1 MTISGMISGSAVV
14 VALLMIVLVV
24 VVSRKAIEKNWLT
37 SVSEQTL
44 AERVKETPA
53 TIVEELIS
61 KHFELCFVDK
71 H

>member
-24 VVSRKAIEKNWLT
+24 VSRKAIEKNWLT
-37 SVSEQTL
+37 SVSEKTL

-53 TIVEELIS
+53 AIVEELIS

>member
-24 VVSRKAIEKNWLT
+24 VSRKAIEKNWLT
-37 SVSEQTL
+37 SVSEKTL

-53 TIVEELIS
+53 AIVEGLRS
-61 KHFELCFVDK
+61 PYFEPFRTLLC
-71 H
+71 

>member
-24 VVSRKAIEKNWLT
+24 VSRKAIEKNWLT
-37 SVSEQTL
+37 SVSEKTL
-44 AERVKETPA
+44 AERVKGTPA
-53 TIVEELIS
+53 SIVEELIS